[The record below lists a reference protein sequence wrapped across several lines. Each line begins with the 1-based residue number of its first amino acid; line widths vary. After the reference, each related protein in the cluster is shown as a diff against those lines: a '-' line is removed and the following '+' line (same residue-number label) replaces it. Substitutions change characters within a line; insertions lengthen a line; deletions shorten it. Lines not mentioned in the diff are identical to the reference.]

1 MTVLVLGTPDSGKS
15 RFAESLMDELAGD
28 KEKIY
33 IATMIPFGKTGEERI
48 KKHRKMREGKGY
60 LTIECP
66 VDVLGIA
73 AKTEGIE
80 DKCCLLECLSNL
92 IGNEIHSEDNNGMD
106 DDRIIDKITGDVTAL
121 GSKCRHLVI
130 VSNHF
135 PSDDPEYDEDTRHY
149 VRITDL
155 VNKKL
160 SLNMDQIYEL
170 TFEGWIRK

>member
-15 RFAESLMDELAGD
+15 RFAESIMDELAGE

-66 VDVLGIA
+66 VDVSDIA
-73 AKTEGIE
+73 DDIERIE

-92 IGNEIHSEDNNGMD
+92 IGNEIHSEGNKGMD
-106 DDRIIDKITGDVTAL
+106 DDRLIDKITEDVTAL
-121 GSKCRHLVI
+121 GSKCSHLVI

-135 PSDDPEYDEDTRHY
+135 PSDDPEYDEDTRRY
-149 VRITDL
+149 VHITDL
-155 VNKKL
+155 VNKKI
-160 SLNMDQIYEL
+160 SLNMDQIYDL
-170 TFEGWIRK
+170 TDEG